1 VNAVARTLAGTFVID
16 LEDEEVIGE
25 VDAFEPAKVNVELP
39 RVVAAAASGATIVAV
54 VDRRPPLAISN
65 DAGRT
70 WREAGGGLPP
80 GFAIA
85 VHEDNPDLMLFSAP
99 RGKHPCLPLLPRAR
113 ETVDTGGRQS
123 LQRAEVRPQRRDLL
137 RTTEREIDVTRPE
150 VVDLDG

>member
-1 VNAVARTLAGTFVID
+1 MNALARTLAGTFVID

-25 VDAFEPAKVNVELP
+25 VDAFEPAKVKVELH
-39 RVVAAAASGATIVAV
+39 RVVAAAASGATVVAV

-85 VHEDNPDLMLFSAP
+85 VHEDNPDLMLFAARNRLYLSENGGVFWRALVP
-99 RGKHPCLPLLPRAR
+99 ELPDIEA
-113 ETVDTGGRQS
+113 
-123 LQRAEVRPQRRDLL
+123 VRFD
-137 RTTEREIDVTRPE
+137 
-150 VVDLDG
+150 

>member
-1 VNAVARTLAGTFVID
+1 VNALARTLAGTFAID

-25 VDAFEPAKVNVELP
+25 VDEFEPTQVNVELP
-39 RVVAAAASGATIVAV
+39 RVVAAAASGATVVAV

-85 VHEDNPDLMLFSAP
+85 VHEDNPDLMLYAARNRLYLSENGGIFWRALVP
-99 RGKHPCLPLLPRAR
+99 ELPDIEA
-113 ETVDTGGRQS
+113 
-123 LQRAEVRPQRRDLL
+123 VRFD
-137 RTTEREIDVTRPE
+137 
-150 VVDLDG
+150 